1 MKKVSAPTLA
11 AMKGIPN
18 ADAAYSVVDEYLHR
32 IKHQYSVGYSS
43 SCAEVFLINRFIGES
58 FPYLKR
64 LRKSVI
70 DGVAQKKDSTSFI
83 SLIEEYCFRAELLTT
98 LEESISGY
106 VHSVPVPP
114 FEEPWSDIET
124 LRREKAL
131 LCEAMHFMNQW
142 HSYK

>member
-18 ADAAYSVVDEYLHR
+18 ADEAYSAVEEYLHR
-32 IKHQYSVGYSS
+32 IKHQYSVGYSA
-43 SCAEVFLINRFIGES
+43 SCSEVFLINRFIGES

-98 LEESISGY
+98 LEESVSGY